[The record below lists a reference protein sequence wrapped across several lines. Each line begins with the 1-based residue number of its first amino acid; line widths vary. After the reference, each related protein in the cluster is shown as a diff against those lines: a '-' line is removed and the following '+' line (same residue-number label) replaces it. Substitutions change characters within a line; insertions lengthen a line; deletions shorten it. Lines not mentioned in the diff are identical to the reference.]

1 MRGIVRRQGFVL
13 PTVVVASIVLLMVL
27 VAALQLA
34 SSTAAALRE
43 QYYNQ
48 LAKEAAEAGSV
59 MATAC
64 LQDNNMLA
72 TWSDSQPLT
81 PQSNCDGTVA
91 SDRRGDI
98 MTNGNIR
105 TRFVV
110 SLPDSGPA
118 SQTVLATGYAELLRV
133 SDQQVVKSYSY
144 AQKIIIGSQQ
154 RVNTVTFGY
163 RYAGTNDD
171 TFFTAIDGQ
180 GKVRGVGANGHG
192 QLGNGATS
200 AYGEV
205 HPVVFGSAMPGI
217 GTGVAVQSYTNFLS
231 IGYALFVRN
240 ADGEVWGS
248 GDNQLGLIGND
259 TAPLGAVK
267 NPVKFQ
273 LPAGVKARSV
283 TTGYATFVLG
293 SDNNIYAAGDCRE
306 GLVGNGAYADRDH
319 CPPVR
324 RPVRVALPTP
334 NLSDPNTI
342 PTEEI
347 ITDNRTAYVRM
358 RGGAVYGWGA
368 NGLYQ
373 LARSDIVQH
382 TSTPVQIGD
391 FGQPG
396 RPKAVQ
402 MAFNGGGLY
411 IVTNDGGIY
420 ASGFGPRGEVG
431 KRFYAKFYNYNPWL
445 CLDRKYAG
453 NSPVAS
459 AWTCHDG
466 DPRGL
471 MLEVTHKGQVKSN
484 GKCLKNTDYNTHRRS
499 LAFVDCD
506 QNDAHQLWRVIIY
519 GGHRNANALALRYAN
534 WCVGVGNSA
543 HPKGEELQL
552 MPCSDGDARQHMFFQ
567 SPQPHRLPVP
577 GRAVQVSSDDMFA
590 VFRLDNGEVW
600 GIGYNEAHAL
610 GSLDPGAA
618 EWYVD
623 TPVKFNL
630 PSGVKAVDLYSTA
643 YGTRNNNVYIVGD
656 NGKVYGTGHNTY
668 GQLGNGTTFQQT
680 ARGQVVEMREFGTI
694 STSPKAA
701 SVQSGNG
708 TTVIFTKDGQVY
720 TVGRNHQGQLG
731 DGTRTN
737 RTTPIRGQYTNQ
749 PVRHSVF
756 Y

>member
-1 MRGIVRRQGFVL
+1 MRRQGFVL

-98 MTNGNIR
+98 MTSGNIR

-240 ADGEVWGS
+240 TDGEVWGS

-267 NPVKFQ
+267 TPVKFQ

-293 SDNNIYAAGDCRE
+293 SDNNIYAAGDCRA
-306 GLVGNGAYADRDH
+306 GLIGNGASVALDY

-334 NLSDPNTI
+334 NPSDPNTI

-358 RGGAVYGWGA
+358 QGGAVYGWGS
-368 NGLYQ
+368 NVNYQ
-373 LARSDIVQH
+373 LERPGVSH
-382 TSTPVQIGD
+382 FSTPVRIGN
-391 FGQPG
+391 FGQLGHPQ
-396 RPKAVQ
+396 ATQ
-402 MAFNGGGLY
+402 MAFNGNTLY
-411 IVTNDGGIY
+411 VVASNGRIY
-420 ASGFGPRGEVG
+420 AVGFSSRGEAG
-431 KRFYAKFYNYNPWL
+431 KHFYGYFYHHNV
-445 CLDRKYAG
+445 CMDRYGAG
-453 NSPVAS
+453 TTEIAS
-459 AWTCHDG
+459 AYSCQTG
-466 DPRGL
+466 NPTGM
-471 MLEVTHKGQVKSN
+471 MLEMDHRGAIKAN
-484 GKCLKNTDYNTHRRS
+484 GKCLDNAGYNLRDLRFITCNGTPAQQWKVV
-499 LAFVDCD
+499 LD
-506 QNDAHQLWRVIIY
+506 
-519 GGHRNANALALRYAN
+519 GGRKESNRIALNNANNAHIDKCVTLVQSSPLKLALEDCN
-534 WCVGVGNSA
+534 HSNSRQQMRF
-543 HPKGEELQL
+543 QL
-552 MPCSDGDARQHMFFQ
+552 PRAREI
-567 SPQPHRLPVP
+567 P
-577 GRAVQVSSDDMFA
+577 GLFNVIQVSSDEMFA
-590 VFRLDNGEVW
+590 VFRLRNGEVW
-600 GIGYNEAHAL
+600 GIGYNEQHAL
-610 GSLDPGAA
+610 SSSDPGAN
-618 EWYVD
+618 EWYVNK
-623 TPVKFNL
+623 PVRFNL
-630 PSGVKAVDLYSTA
+630 PPGVRAVDIYATA
-643 YGTRNNNVYIVGD
+643 YGTSNNNVFIVGD
-656 NGKVYGTGHNTY
+656 NGKVYGTGHNGY
-668 GQLGNGTTFQQT
+668 GQLGSGAAFHKT
-680 ARGQVVEMREFGTI
+680 ALGKVVEMREFGTI

>member
-1 MRGIVRRQGFVL
+1 MRRQGFVL

-81 PQSNCDGTVA
+81 PQSNCDGTVV
-91 SDRRGDI
+91 SGRRGDI
-98 MTNGNIR
+98 MTSGNIR

-163 RYAGTNDD
+163 RYTGTNED

-267 NPVKFQ
+267 TPVKFQ

-293 SDNNIYAAGDCRE
+293 SDNNIYAAGDCRA
-306 GLVGNGAYADRDH
+306 GLIGNGVSAALDY

-324 RPVRVALPTP
+324 RPVRVVLPTP
-334 NLSDPNTI
+334 NPSDPNTI

-347 ITDNRTAYVRM
+347 ITDTRTAYVRM
-358 RGGAVYGWGA
+358 QGGAVYGWGD
-368 NGLYQ
+368 NGHYELERP
-373 LARSDIVQH
+373 AMRN
-382 TSTPVQIGD
+382 TSTPVRIGD

-402 MAFNGGGLY
+402 MAFNGGGFY
-411 IVTNDGGIY
+411 IVGNDGGLYSI
-420 ASGFGPRGEVG
+420 GFGPRGEIG
-431 KRFYAKFYNYNPWL
+431 KRFYAQFYNYSPQL
-445 CLDRKYAG
+445 CLDRKHAG
-453 NSPVAS
+453 NSPVAA

-466 DPRGL
+466 NPQGL
-471 MLEVTHKGQVKSN
+471 MLELTNNGALKSN
-484 GKCLKNTDYNTHRRS
+484 GKCLTKGAAGVLS
-499 LAFVDCD
+499 FADCYGGVN
-506 QNDAHQLWRVIIY
+506 QQWRIEML
-519 GGHRNANALALRYAN
+519 GGHRSANIIALKGTNECISL
-534 WCVGVGNSA
+534 GNRDY
-543 HPKGEELQL
+543 PIGDQLQL
-552 MPCSDGDARQHMFFQ
+552 LPCSGGDRRQHMNFK
-567 SPQPHRLPVP
+567 SPQIHRLPIA
-577 GRAVQVSSDDMFA
+577 GRVVQVSSDDMFA
-590 VFRLDNGEVW
+590 VFRLSNGEVW
-600 GIGYNEAHAL
+600 GIGYDEQHAL
-610 GSLDPGAA
+610 TGITIPSESFSVGFKG
-618 EWYVD
+618 YSD
-623 TPVKFNL
+623 TPIKFNL
-630 PSGVKAVDLYSTA
+630 PSGVRAVDIYSTA